1 VYFFKMTPEPTAL
14 LPATKP
20 RAEAQLGGL
29 AARILHGL
37 EADKTRKLHAPLP
50 SIRNLA
56 RHFGASV
63 NTVQRALRTLSARG
77 AAYGLP
83 GKGYYWGK
91 GPAPPPTLPQ
101 RKADGPKGIAEALK
115 EDLRA
120 GALDPFTRLPA
131 QKALADRYH
140 VSTRTVRK
148 ALLAL
153 EADEVLDRR
162 GRTYRFKA
170 GPPAAPGSLVILVT
184 RCDISGRFL
193 LDSERE
199 LDFLKAAYMETRALR
214 LELKVI
220 GFGPGGRL
228 LDRQGRK
235 IPPTPAGRPVLGF
248 LVSTW
253 LIPDIHG
260 ILALLRPYHLPV
272 SIWWEHSSESLSKTR
287 FPRNVVFFNLSFGE
301 RPGALI
307 AETLLGM
314 GHTQVLFLSP
324 FHASPWSQQRLEGL
338 RNRILKAPGGRVT
351 AVTDDSHA
359 SPWSFQEEAWKEL
372 RAENRALAADA
383 PQVMRRK
390 NRNLARRVR
399 VMLEG
404 APPAPDATAWVC
416 VNDETA
422 EIASAYIRTR
432 DKKTTDNATR
442 DKQPAPYLIS
452 FDNSAASYRLG
463 IDSFAFDSGA
473 MARKM
478 LFHLTRPSASVFP
491 GRGLIDLDGRVERK

>member
-1 VYFFKMTPEPTAL
+1 MRPEPKT
-14 LPATKP
+14 LPSAAKHG
-20 RAEAQLGGL
+20 AEARPSGL
-29 AARILHGL
+29 AGRILQGL
-37 EADKTRKLHAPLP
+37 EADKTRVPHAPLP

-56 RHFGASV
+56 RHFEASV
-63 NTVQRALRTLSARG
+63 NTVQRALRTLAARG

-91 GPAPPPTLPQ
+91 GPAPAPTLPQ
-101 RKADGPKGIAEALK
+101 RKAGGPNRIAEALK

-140 VSTRTVRK
+140 ASTRSVRK
-148 ALLAL
+148 ALLSL

-162 GRTYRFKA
+162 GRTYLFKA
-170 GPPAAPGSLVILVT
+170 GPPAAQGSLVILVT
-184 RCDISGRFL
+184 RCDISGRLL

-235 IPPTPAGRPVLGF
+235 IPPTPGGRPVLGF

-253 LIPDIHG
+253 LIPDVHG

-272 SIWWEHSSESLSKTR
+272 SIWWEHSSESLSKAR

-324 FHASPWSQQRLEGL
+324 FHASAWSQQRLEGL

-372 RAENRALAADA
+372 RAEYRTRTLAADA
-383 PQVMRRK
+383 PQVLRRK

-399 VMLEG
+399 EMLEG
-404 APPAPDATAWVC
+404 APPAPEATAWVC
-416 VNDETA
+416 VNDEAA
-422 EIASAYIRTR
+422 EIVSAYIGTR
-432 DKKTTDNATR
+432 DTLMRDTLTR
-442 DKQPAPYLIS
+442 GKQPAPYLIS

-478 LFHLTRPSASVFP
+478 LFHLTHPSASVFP
-491 GRGLIDLDGRVERK
+491 GPGLIDLDGRVERK